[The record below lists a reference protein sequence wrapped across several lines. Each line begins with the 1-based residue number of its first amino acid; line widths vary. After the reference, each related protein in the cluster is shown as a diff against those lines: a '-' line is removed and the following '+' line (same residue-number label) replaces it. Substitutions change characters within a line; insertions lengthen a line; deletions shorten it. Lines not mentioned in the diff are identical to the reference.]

1 MSKVKMNLEI
11 EEEIKDKLQK
21 EAKEKEMSLSG
32 LVRLVLKSHIEEK

>member
-32 LVRLVLKSHIEEK
+32 LVRLVLKPHIEEK